1 MELTTIAK
9 PYANAIFEI
18 AEQNKSHS
26 DWRGVLEA
34 GAQLADDA
42 NMQAFIASPS
52 ATKANKAEAL
62 AVLFKS
68 VLGRALSTE
77 ETTFVALL
85 LDNGRVNAL
94 PSILALFDA
103 RINLISD
110 AKTFHVISAYKLS
123 AKEEKQIVSDLSDK
137 YNTTVSI
144 DTEIDDGL
152 VGGVVIKEGDKV
164 IDLSIK
170 ARINELGSH
179 LSVTHLF

>member
-34 GAQLADDA
+34 GAQLASDG

-52 ATKANKAEAL
+52 ATNENKAQ
-62 AVLFKS
+62 AVTALFKS
-68 VLGRALSTE
+68 ILGRSLNNK
-77 ETTFVALL
+77 ETSFVALL
-85 LDNGRVNAL
+85 LDNSRIDAL
-94 PSILALFDA
+94 PSMLELFDTMN
-103 RINLISD
+103 NLSSD
-110 AKTFHVISAYKLS
+110 AKAFNVISAYKLS
-123 AKEEKQIVSDLSDK
+123 AAEEKQIVKDLSDK
-137 YNTTVSI
+137 YKTTVSI
-144 DTEIDDGL
+144 DTEIDDDL

-170 ARINELGSH
+170 ARVNELGSR
-179 LSVTHLF
+179 LSIN

>member
-34 GAQLADDA
+34 GAQLANDG

-52 ATKANKAEAL
+52 ATGENKAQ
-62 AVLFKS
+62 AVAALFKS
-68 VLGRALSTE
+68 ILGRALNNE
-77 ETTFVALL
+77 ETSFVALL
-85 LDNGRVNAL
+85 LDNGRIGAL
-94 PSILALFDA
+94 PSMLELFDA
-103 RINLISD
+103 MNNLSSD
-110 AKTFHVISAYKLS
+110 AKAFNVISAYKLS
-123 AKEEKQIVSDLSDK
+123 AAEEKQIVKDLSDK
-137 YNTTVSI
+137 YKTTVSI
-144 DTEIDDGL
+144 DTEIDKSL

-170 ARINELGSH
+170 ARVDELGSR
-179 LSVTHLF
+179 LSIN

>member
-34 GAQLADDA
+34 GAQLAGDA
-42 NMQAFIASPS
+42 GMQAFIASPS
-52 ATKANKAEAL
+52 ATSENKAD
-62 AVLFKS
+62 AVSGLFKS
-68 VLGRALSTE
+68 VLGRALSKE
-77 ETTFVALL
+77 EAAFVALL
-85 LDNGRVNAL
+85 LDNGRISAL
-94 PSILALFDA
+94 PSMLELFDTMA
-103 RINLISD
+103 NASSD
-110 AKTFHVISAYKLS
+110 AKAFHVVSAYKLS
-123 AKEEKQIVSDLSDK
+123 AAEEKQIVSDLSDK

-144 DTEIDDGL
+144 DTEIDESL

-170 ARINELGSH
+170 ARVDELGSR
-179 LSVTHLF
+179 LSIN